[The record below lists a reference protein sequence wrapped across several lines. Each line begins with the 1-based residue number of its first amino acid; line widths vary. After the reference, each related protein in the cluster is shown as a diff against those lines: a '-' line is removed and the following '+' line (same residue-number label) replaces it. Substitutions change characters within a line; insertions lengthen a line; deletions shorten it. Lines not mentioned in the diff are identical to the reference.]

1 VCTFATSNH
10 KNINCNF
17 KLKKMKKM
25 NLMLCMATIGAIT
38 LINNQ
43 AQAQRGH
50 GRGGGDGNTF
60 EVGSMTLNL
69 GAGVGRSSFG
79 DYGYYGAGYYGYGT
93 GIGVKAAIERG
104 MWQLG
109 PGVLSLG
116 LETGASFSSA
126 SYGGYNSSIIIA
138 AFRSAYHFGWNVGGL
153 DTYGGLSIGPG
164 FRSYNYSDI
173 NTSDYTRHDIIVSP
187 GIFVGASYFF
197 SPNFGV
203 NIEGGYDI
211 TEIQGGVIFK
221 LK

>member
-1 VCTFATSNH
+1 M
-10 KNINCNF
+10 
-17 KLKKMKKM
+17 KLLVGIVTLGSIV
-25 NLMLCMATIGAIT
+25 LMG
-38 LINNQ
+38 NQ

-50 GRGGGDGNTF
+50 GRAGGDGNTF
-60 EVGSMTLNL
+60 EVGSMTVNI

-79 DYGYYGAGYYGYGT
+79 NYGYYGAGYYGYGT

-116 LETGASFSSA
+116 LEAGGSFSTA
-126 SYGGYNSSIIIA
+126 SIGGYNSSIIIG
-138 AFRSAYHFGWNVGGL
+138 AFRAAYHFGWNIRGL
-153 DTYGGLSIGPG
+153 DTYGGLSLGPG
-164 FRSYNYSDI
+164 FRSYNYSDASSA
-173 NTSDYTRHDIIVSP
+173 NYTRHDIIVAP
-187 GIFVGASYFF
+187 GVFVGASYFF

-203 NIEGGYDI
+203 NIEAGYDI